1 MITKTLLDYFLVGQI
16 SAFLFIFCR
25 VGSAFL
31 AMPGF
36 SEVYV
41 PTRLRL
47 MFAVGLTVLITPIM
61 QPLMPALPGNPL
73 ALFVMLTG
81 EIIVGLFMGLIVR
94 TLLSVVHAAGNMIAT
109 QSSLAVAAAF
119 DPTSA
124 NQSAVLGNLLGVMA
138 LTMFFALNLH
148 HLMIA
153 AVVQSYG
160 VFLPGHFPST
170 SDMSTLDVRVMAD
183 SFRLGVIL
191 AGPHIAYSL
200 LFYLAGGLMS
210 RLMPNFQI
218 FFVMIPLQILLAL
231 FLFIAILPTMMETFA
246 QFSHDQLSNFTSG
259 DLE

>member
-1 MITKTLLDYFLVGQI
+1 MQVSLLDHFILGQI
-16 SAFLFIFCR
+16 SAFFLIFCR
-25 VGSAFL
+25 IGSAFI

-36 SEVYV
+36 SETYV

-47 MFAVGLTVLITPIM
+47 LFALGFSVVMTPLL
-61 QPLMPALPGNPL
+61 QSRMPMLPENPL
-73 ALFVMLTG
+73 ALFVLMSG
-81 EIIVGLFMGLIVR
+81 EILIGVFLGLMVR
-94 TLLSVVHAAGNMIAT
+94 TILTVVHSAGNIIAT

-124 NQSAVLGNLLGVMA
+124 NQSAVMGNLLSVMA

-153 AVVQSYG
+153 AVAQSYS
-160 VFLPGHFPST
+160 VFTPGIFPNVA
-170 SDMSTLDVRVMAD
+170 DMSTLNVRMFAD
-183 SFRLGVIL
+183 SFRLGVII

-200 LFYLAGGLMS
+200 LFYVAGGLMS

-218 FFVMIPLQILLAL
+218 FFVMIPLQIILAL
-231 FLFIAILPTMMETFA
+231 FLFLAIMPAIADSVSGFA
-246 QFSHDQLSNFTSG
+246 REQMTNMAGG